1 MQHSGTMNG
10 DNKIMLA
17 NGDFLNVRIELTIGG
32 LKNFTEF
39 GKVDSDSIQY
49 QSIDLSIKRNQK
61 QVKAIGKYK
70 W

>member
-10 DNKIMLA
+10 DNKIMLS

-61 QVKAIGKYK
+61 QVKAIGEYK